1 MLYRLA
7 PKRPHATIFTP
18 YVFLS
23 VTFQFAAHLAALVF
37 TVEAAKKF
45 APEVDAAYNAA
56 AAEAAEAAAAAAA
69 AAEGNGTAVVDAVN
83 DTLAEAIGNATT
95 TNATGGAAEGVAEV
109 FVHPLDAPFHPSLV
123 GRCKSELV

>member
-95 TNATGGAAEGVAEV
+95 TDATGGAEGVAEA

-123 GRCKSELV
+123 GWCKVEPV